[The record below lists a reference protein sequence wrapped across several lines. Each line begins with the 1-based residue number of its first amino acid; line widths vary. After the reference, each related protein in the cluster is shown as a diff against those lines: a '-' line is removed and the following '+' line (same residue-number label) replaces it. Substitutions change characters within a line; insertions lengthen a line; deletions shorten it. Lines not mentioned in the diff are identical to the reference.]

1 MPHAFDDITI
11 LDFTQVF
18 AGPFATMQ
26 LALLGAEVIK
36 IENPIG
42 GDQTR
47 SLLSSEPS
55 GQPDSSTP
63 PEPPA
68 FKAMNVGKF
77 ALALDL
83 KSPDAAPIVHRLVGA
98 ADVLVENFKAGT
110 MERMGFGPEAM
121 RALKPDLIYC
131 SISGYGQTGPKA
143 GAAAYDGAIQ
153 AASGMMSA
161 TGYPETGPT
170 RTGYMP
176 VDMMT
181 AMNAAFAISAAL
193 NRRQRTGLGQFI
205 DVAMLDAAILTQA
218 AQFSTYL
225 KTGEQAGL
233 LGNSSP
239 TRAPTADVFPTGD
252 GFIQLT
258 ALRDNQVFKLCVAL
272 GLEDARNDPRFASAA
287 SRITNSEALR
297 SLVTDALAR
306 GTTESWLRLL
316 DAAGVPAA
324 PIRDLA
330 GVMAEPQL
338 AYREILEAPTPDDD
352 TVVKAAFL
360 NDVDGPRMQRRAPH
374 LGEHTRDILRRVGF
388 SSAEIDA
395 FFARGA
401 VG

>member
-1 MPHAFDDITI
+1 
-11 LDFTQVF
+11 
-18 AGPFATMQ
+18 
-26 LALLGAEVIK
+26 
-36 IENPIG
+36 
-42 GDQTR
+42 
-47 SLLSSEPS
+47 
-55 GQPDSSTP
+55 
-63 PEPPA
+63 
-68 FKAMNVGKF
+68 
-77 ALALDL
+77 
-83 KSPDAAPIVHRLVGA
+83 
-98 ADVLVENFKAGT
+98 
-110 MERMGFGPEAM
+110 
-121 RALKPDLIYC
+121 
-131 SISGYGQTGPKA
+131 
-143 GAAAYDGAIQ
+143 
-153 AASGMMSA
+153 
-161 TGYPETGPT
+161 
-170 RTGYMP
+170 MP

-218 AQFSTYL
+218 AQFSTYP

-395 FFARGA
+395 FFARSA